1 MEKAA
6 GETKQRQY
14 LAASFAGCLAALALL
29 LAATAISLV
38 WGSSAEPVGQE
49 AFETISDP
57 AAYAGGLA
65 RADGPLRAILFV
77 DSLFII
83 AYLTAVGFAT
93 AAFAGRCRPAAWFG
107 GLAIVAVA
115 ILDALENATM
125 VQSLDLLAVGAP
137 LTLERIAW
145 QASISAMKWQTAA
158 LSLFALTF
166 TLPHETILERVL
178 VWAMRLG
185 LPLAVPLFVMNTF
198 GLREIAP
205 LGMGLA
211 MVSGLALL
219 AAVTRS
225 HLRES

>member
-1 MEKAA
+1 MEKA
-6 GETKQRQY
+6 THSPLQHQY
-14 LAASFAGCLAALALL
+14 LAASFAGCLAALAAL

-49 AFETISDP
+49 IFETISDP
-57 AAYAGGLA
+57 TAYAGALA

-83 AYLTAVGFAT
+83 AYLTAVGFAI

-107 GLAIVAVA
+107 GLAIIAVA
-115 ILDALENATM
+115 ILDVVENATM
-125 VQSLDLLAVGAP
+125 VQSLDLVAMGAP
-137 LTLERIAW
+137 LTLEHIAW
-145 QASISAMKWQTAA
+145 QSSISAVKWQMAA
-158 LSLFALTF
+158 LSLFAATF
-166 TLPHETILERVL
+166 TLPNKTMLERVL

-185 LPLAVPLFVMNTF
+185 LPLTAPLFVMNAF

-211 MVSGLALL
+211 MVAGLALL

-225 HLRES
+225 HLGKA

>member
-29 LAATAISLV
+29 LAATVISLL
-38 WGSSAEPVGQE
+38 WGSAAEPVGQE
-49 AFETISDP
+49 AFETISNP
-57 AAYAGGLA
+57 AAYASGLA

-83 AYLTAVGFAT
+83 AYLAAVGFAT

-107 GLAIVAVA
+107 GLTIIAVA
-115 ILDALENATM
+115 ILDALENAMM
-125 VQSLDLLAVGAP
+125 VQSLDLLAVGTP
-137 LTLERIAW
+137 LTLERIVW

-166 TLPHETILERVL
+166 TLPHETMLERVL

-205 LGMGLA
+205 LGLGLA

-225 HLRES
+225 HLGKS